1 MTTGTPPTERRV
13 LGVFDGTLVTVG
25 AMVGSGIFATPSL
38 VARAVHRLDLALAVW
53 AAGAALSLL
62 GAFAL
67 AEPGAALPGRGGLTA
82 ILRRAFGPRASFAFG
97 WTMTLVLVPSSV
109 AFFARVTAEHLAA
122 VVPWSVATLTSLVIA
137 AVAAVN
143 LLGLRPAA
151 RLQSLVTLVRV
162 TALAAVAAVALALPP
177 APASTAP
184 VAAVSWTTL
193 LAAVVPVLW
202 AYDGWIDITS
212 LAAEVRAPG
221 RTIPR
226 ALIAGVSIV
235 TALYLLVVVAF
246 HRALSTAVLAGST
259 APAALL
265 GARLAGA
272 GGARVLVALV
282 ALSTFGACLIGLV
295 SGTRVVAA
303 LADDAPPLRALGRLD
318 GRGVPAAATAL
329 TAALALAY
337 ARVEVFGQMAQV
349 FVVGAWPFYAMG
361 AWAALRLRRREPEL
375 ARPFRTPGSPWT
387 VGAFL
392 LATAAMLAS
401 FARESPRPTLLS
413 LGVVALGMIAYRAPR
428 GSRQPSTR
436 DGL

>member
-1 MTTGTPPTERRV
+1 MSTGAPTERRV

-38 VARAVHRLDLALAVW
+38 VARAVHRLDLALLVW
-53 AAGAALSLL
+53 GAGAGLSLL

-67 AEPGAALPGRGGLTA
+67 AEPGAALPGRGGLSA
-82 ILRRAFGPRASFAFG
+82 ILRRAFGARASFAFG

-109 AFFARVTAEHLAA
+109 AFFAGVTAQHLAA
-122 VVPWSVATLTSLVIA
+122 VIPWSAPTLTSLVIA

-143 LLGLRPAA
+143 LLGLQPAA

-162 TALAAVAAVALALPP
+162 AALAAVAVAALALP
-177 APASTAP
+177 AAP
-184 VAAVSWTTL
+184 VTAAPVAAAVSWTAL
-193 LAAVVPVLW
+193 LAAMVPVLW
-202 AYDGWIDITS
+202 AYDGWIDLTS

-226 ALIAGVSIV
+226 ALIAGVAIV

-246 HRALSTAVLAGST
+246 HRALSTATLAT
-259 APAALL
+259 AEAPAALL

-272 GGARVLVALV
+272 NGARALVALV
-282 ALSTFGACLIGLV
+282 ALSTFGGCLIGLV

-303 LADDAPPLRALGRLD
+303 LGDDAPPLRALSRVD

-329 TAALALAY
+329 TAGLALAY
-337 ARVEVFGQMAQV
+337 ARVELFGKMAEV
-349 FVVGAWPFYAMG
+349 FVVGAWPFYALG
-361 AWAALRLRRREPEL
+361 AWAALRLRRREPDL
-375 ARPFRTPGSPWT
+375 ARPYRTPGSPWT
-387 VGAFL
+387 VWAFL
-392 LATAAMLAS
+392 AVTAAMLAS

-413 LGVVALGMIAYRAPR
+413 LAVVALGMIAYRAPR
-428 GSRQPSTR
+428 
-436 DGL
+436 DGT

>member
-1 MTTGTPPTERRV
+1 MSTGAPPTERRV

-38 VARAVHRLDLALAVW
+38 VARAVHRLDLALLVW
-53 AAGAALSLL
+53 GAGAGLSLL

-67 AEPGAALPGRGGLTA
+67 AEPGAALPGRGGLSA
-82 ILRRAFGPRASFAFG
+82 ILRRAFGARASFAFG

-109 AFFARVTAEHLAA
+109 AFFAGVTAQHLAA
-122 VVPWSVATLTSLVIA
+122 VIPWSAPTLTSLVIA

-143 LLGLRPAA
+143 LLGIQPAA
-151 RLQSLVTLVRV
+151 RLQSLVTLARV
-162 TALAAVAAVALALPP
+162 AALAAVAVAALALPAAP
-177 APASTAP
+177 APVAP
-184 VAAVSWTTL
+184 VAAVSWTAL
-193 LAAVVPVLW
+193 LAALVPVLW
-202 AYDGWIDITS
+202 AYDGWIDLTS

-226 ALIAGVSIV
+226 ALIAGVAIV

-246 HRALSTAVLAGST
+246 HRALSTAALAAAE

-272 GGARVLVALV
+272 TGARALVALV
-282 ALSTFGACLIGLV
+282 ALSTFGGCLIGLV

-303 LADDAPPLRALGRLD
+303 LGDDAPPLRALSRLD
-318 GRGVPAAATAL
+318 GRGVPAVATAL
-329 TAALALAY
+329 TAGLALAY
-337 ARVEVFGQMAQV
+337 ARVELFGKMAEV
-349 FVVGAWPFYAMG
+349 FVVGAWPFYALG
-361 AWAALRLRRREPEL
+361 AWAALRLRRREPDL

-387 VGAFL
+387 VWAFL
-392 LATAAMLAS
+392 AVTAAMLAS

-413 LGVVALGMIAYRAPR
+413 LAVVALGMIAYRAPR
-428 GSRQPSTR
+428 G
-436 DGL
+436 G

>member
-1 MTTGTPPTERRV
+1 MSTGAPPTERRV

-38 VARAVHRLDLALAVW
+38 VARAVHRLDLALLVW
-53 AAGAALSLL
+53 GAGAGLSLL

-67 AEPGAALPGRGGLTA
+67 AEPGAALPGRGGLSA
-82 ILRRAFGPRASFAFG
+82 ILRRAFGARASFAFG

-109 AFFARVTAEHLAA
+109 AFFAGVTAQHLAA
-122 VVPWSVATLTSLVIA
+122 VSPWSAPTLTSLVIA

-143 LLGLRPAA
+143 LLGLQPAA

-162 TALAAVAAVALALPP
+162 AALAAVAVAALALP
-177 APASTAP
+177 AAP
-184 VAAVSWTTL
+184 VTAAPVTAAVSWTAL
-193 LAAVVPVLW
+193 LAALVPVLW
-202 AYDGWIDITS
+202 AYDGWIDLTS

-226 ALIAGVSIV
+226 ALIAGVAIV

-246 HRALSTAVLAGST
+246 HRALSTATLAAAE

-272 GGARVLVALV
+272 TGARALVALV
-282 ALSTFGACLIGLV
+282 ALSTFGGCLIGLV

-303 LADDAPPLRALGRLD
+303 LGDDAPPLRALSRVD

-329 TAALALAY
+329 TAGLALAY
-337 ARVEVFGQMAQV
+337 ARVELFGKMAEV
-349 FVVGAWPFYAMG
+349 FVVGAWPFYALG
-361 AWAALRLRRREPEL
+361 AWAALRLRRREPDL
-375 ARPFRTPGSPWT
+375 ARPYRTPGSPWT
-387 VGAFL
+387 VWAFL
-392 LATAAMLAS
+392 AVTAAMLAS

-413 LGVVALGMIAYRAPR
+413 LAVVALGMIAYRAPR
-428 GSRQPSTR
+428 GGP
-436 DGL
+436 

>member
-1 MTTGTPPTERRV
+1 MTTGAPPAERRV

-38 VARAVHRLDLALAVW
+38 VARAVHRLDLALLVW
-53 AAGAALSLL
+53 GAGAGLSLL

-67 AEPGAALPGRGGLTA
+67 AEPGAALPGRGGLSA

-109 AFFARVTAEHLAA
+109 AFFAGVTAQHLAA
-122 VVPWSVATLTSLVIA
+122 VIPWSAPTLTSLVIA

-143 LLGLRPAA
+143 LLGLQPAA
-151 RLQSLVTLVRV
+151 RLQSMVTLVRV
-162 TALAAVAAVALALPP
+162 AALAAVAVAALALPA
-177 APASTAP
+177 APATAVP
-184 VAAVSWTTL
+184 VTAAVSWTAL
-193 LAAVVPVLW
+193 LAAMVPVLW
-202 AYDGWIDITS
+202 AYDGWIDLTS

-226 ALIAGVSIV
+226 ALIAGVAIV

-246 HRALSTAVLAGST
+246 HRALSTATLAT
-259 APAALL
+259 AEAPAALL

-272 GGARVLVALV
+272 AGARALVALV
-282 ALSTFGACLIGLV
+282 ALSTFGGCLIGLV

-303 LADDAPPLRALGRLD
+303 LGDDAPPLRALSRLD

-329 TAALALAY
+329 TAGLALAY
-337 ARVEVFGQMAQV
+337 ARVELFGKMAEV
-349 FVVGAWPFYAMG
+349 FVVGAWPFYALG
-361 AWAALRLRRREPEL
+361 AWAALRLRRREPDL
-375 ARPFRTPGSPWT
+375 ARPYRTPGSPWT
-387 VGAFL
+387 VWAFL
-392 LATAAMLAS
+392 AVTAAMLAS

-413 LGVVALGMIAYRAPR
+413 LGVVALGMVAYRAPR
-428 GSRQPSTR
+428 G
-436 DGL
+436 GK

>member
-1 MTTGTPPTERRV
+1 M

-38 VARAVHRLDLALAVW
+38 VARAVHRLDLALLVW
-53 AAGAALSLL
+53 GAGAGLSLL

-67 AEPGAALPGRGGLTA
+67 AEPGAALPGRGGLSA
-82 ILRRAFGPRASFAFG
+82 ILRRAFGARASFAFG

-109 AFFARVTAEHLAA
+109 AFFAGVTAQHLAA
-122 VVPWSVATLTSLVIA
+122 VIPWSAPTLTSLVIA

-143 LLGLRPAA
+143 LLGLQPAA

-162 TALAAVAAVALALPP
+162 AALAAVAVAALVLPAAP
-177 APASTAP
+177 APAAP
-184 VAAVSWTTL
+184 VAAVSWTAL
-193 LAAVVPVLW
+193 LAAMVPVLW
-202 AYDGWIDITS
+202 AYDGWIDLTS

-226 ALIAGVSIV
+226 ALIAGVAIV

-246 HRALSTAVLAGST
+246 HRALSTATLAAAE

-272 GGARVLVALV
+272 TGARALVALV
-282 ALSTFGACLIGLV
+282 ALSTFGGCLIGLV

-303 LADDAPPLRALGRLD
+303 LGDDAPPLRALSRLD
-318 GRGVPAAATAL
+318 RRGVPAAATAL
-329 TAALALAY
+329 TAGLALAY
-337 ARVEVFGQMAQV
+337 ARVELFGKMAEV
-349 FVVGAWPFYAMG
+349 FVVGAWPFYALG
-361 AWAALRLRRREPEL
+361 AWAALRLRRREPDL
-375 ARPFRTPGSPWT
+375 ARPYRTPGSPWT
-387 VGAFL
+387 VWAFL
-392 LATAAMLAS
+392 AVTAAMLAS

-413 LGVVALGMIAYRAPR
+413 LAVVALGMIAYRAPR
-428 GSRQPSTR
+428 GGP
-436 DGL
+436 

>member
-1 MTTGTPPTERRV
+1 MSTGAPPTERRV

-38 VARAVHRLDLALAVW
+38 VARAVHRLDLALLVW
-53 AAGAALSLL
+53 GAGAGLSLL

-67 AEPGAALPGRGGLTA
+67 AEPGAALPGRGGLSA
-82 ILRRAFGPRASFAFG
+82 ILRRAFGARASFAFG

-109 AFFARVTAEHLAA
+109 AFFAGVTAQHLAA
-122 VVPWSVATLTSLVIA
+122 VIPWSAPTLTSLVIA

-143 LLGLRPAA
+143 LLGLQPAA
-151 RLQSLVTLVRV
+151 RLQSMVTLVRV
-162 TALAAVAAVALALPP
+162 AALAAVAVAALALP
-177 APASTAP
+177 AAP
-184 VAAVSWTTL
+184 VTAAPVTAAVSWTAL
-193 LAAVVPVLW
+193 LAALVPVLW
-202 AYDGWIDITS
+202 AYDGWIDLTS

-226 ALIAGVSIV
+226 ALIAGVAIV

-246 HRALSTAVLAGST
+246 HRALSTATLAAAE

-272 GGARVLVALV
+272 TGARALVALV
-282 ALSTFGACLIGLV
+282 ALSTFGGCLIGLV

-303 LADDAPPLRALGRLD
+303 LGDDAPPLRALSRVD

-329 TAALALAY
+329 TAGLALAY
-337 ARVEVFGQMAQV
+337 ARVELFGKMAEV
-349 FVVGAWPFYAMG
+349 FVVGAWPFYALG
-361 AWAALRLRRREPEL
+361 AWAALRLRRREPDL
-375 ARPFRTPGSPWT
+375 ARPYRTPGSPWT
-387 VGAFL
+387 VWAFL
-392 LATAAMLAS
+392 AVTAAMLAS

-413 LGVVALGMIAYRAPR
+413 LAVVALGMIAYRAPR
-428 GSRQPSTR
+428 GGP
-436 DGL
+436 